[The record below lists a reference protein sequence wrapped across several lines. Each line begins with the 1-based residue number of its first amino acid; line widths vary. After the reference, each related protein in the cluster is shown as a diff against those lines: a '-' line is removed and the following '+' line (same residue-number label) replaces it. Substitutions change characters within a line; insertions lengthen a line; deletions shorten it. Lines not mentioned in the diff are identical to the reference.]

1 LARLVSVPGDV
12 EGAVAVDDH
21 VIADVLGADHVV
33 GAVAGHVERAF
44 GAVKRAGHHGAAVA
58 ADVDRVGRAAHLP
71 ERNALVD
78 AGGHG
83 RDIDDAG
90 AVYGNRVRVLTVPGG
105 VDDHHAGGVEAA
117 LPGEGEAAAVHV
129 VNSGG
134 HVQRGLAADRDAVL
148 VNAGLNGADLDARE

>member
-1 LARLVSVPGDV
+1 
-12 EGAVAVDDH
+12 
-21 VIADVLGADHVV
+21 
-33 GAVAGHVERAF
+33 
-44 GAVKRAGHHGAAVA
+44 AVA

-148 VNAGLNGADLDARE
+148 VNAGLNGADLDAREVVAVFVLHGQVAGVGFGQIGERIGDGRLVVVDGAHPGAAAGARHTNGVEL